1 MSRNVIPVFFTVDE
15 RYAPY
20 LSTALISL
28 LEHTTKKHQYEIN
41 IIHHHISHRTL
52 RKLERL
58 GSGYDNVKL
67 IFTEMQETLEGIS
80 DRKSTRLKAD
90 CFTPTIY
97 YRIFLPEMFPQY
109 DKGIY
114 LDSDLI
120 VLEDVAKLFE
130 IDMGDNL
137 LAACLDMSTF
147 GNKLF
152 TKYFEEAIGV
162 GTDSYFNS
170 GVLLIDFRRFR
181 DEEFCEHFLYL
192 LNTYDFDTVA
202 PDQDYLNAMCK
213 GRVKYL
219 DISWNT
225 MPTSDNLSKEKL
237 KIIHYNLFF
246 KPWHHDGTRYEEYFW
261 KYAAKSSFLRDIQ
274 REKRDYAKKSGK
286 TDDERLIQ
294 MSQRVME
301 ILDSEITFKKVFNG
315 EMERKNAI

>member
-1 MSRNVIPVFFTVDE
+1 MSRNLIPVFFTADE

-28 LEHTTKKHQYEIN
+28 LEHTTKKYKYDIN
-41 IIHHHISHRTL
+41 IIYHDITRRSL
-52 RKLERL
+52 RKLEKL
-58 GSGYDNVKL
+58 GEGYDNVNL

-109 DKGIY
+109 EKGIY
-114 LDSDLI
+114 LDSDVI
-120 VLEDVAKLFE
+120 VLEDVAKLYE
-130 IDMGDNL
+130 TDLGDNL

-152 TKYFEEAIGV
+152 TRYFRDAIGV
-162 GTDSYFNS
+162 GTDGYFNS
-170 GVLLIDFRRFR
+170 GMLLMDFKKFR

-225 MPTSDNLSKEKL
+225 MPTAENLSKEKL
-237 KIIHYNLFF
+237 KLIHFNLFF
-246 KPWHHDGTRYEEYFW
+246 KPWHYDGTRYEEYFW
-261 KYAAKSSFLRDIQ
+261 EYAAKSSFLKAIQ
-274 REKRDYAKKSGK
+274 REKATFGTKGGK
-286 TDDERLIQ
+286 TDDERLKQ
-294 MSQRVME
+294 MSERVEE
-301 ILDSEITFKKVFNG
+301 ILESEVTFKKVFTG
-315 EMERKNAI
+315 EKER